1 MQPNPTHPA
10 LVGDLAPEF
19 TLPSVQGQQISLSS
33 YRDNCRV
40 VLWFSRGF
48 TCHFC
53 RQFMRKI
60 ELGYKALTANQV
72 EVLQVT
78 PNLLETTRLYFDPTT
93 QYPFICDPDKRL
105 FAVYGLGDLGVLEA
119 QKNTAVSFGTAFL
132 KGDGIETV
140 RASWID
146 VANKNFLRRLHH
158 HALTAVEQGLFIIDK
173 QGIIRYRQTYSPL
186 DEIPSG
192 EELLTMTL
200 AVCEE

>member
-1 MQPNPTHPA
+1 MQSRQPRGGPT
-10 LVGDLAPEF
+10 V
-19 TLPSVQGQQISLSS
+19 SVRRTARG
-33 YRDNCRV
+33 RV
-40 VLWFSRGF
+40 
-48 TCHFC
+48 
-53 RQFMRKI
+53 
-60 ELGYKALTANQV
+60 
-72 EVLQVT
+72 
-78 PNLLETTRLYFDPTT
+78 
-93 QYPFICDPDKRL
+93 
-105 FAVYGLGDLGVLEA
+105 
-119 QKNTAVSFGTAFL
+119 
-132 KGDGIETV
+132 GDGIETV